1 MRFLPL
7 LLLLTWL
14 SAVAGCSALT
24 LPASSPTPT
33 FDIDAFFDPVDATDL
48 RANPAKYEFEAFRFT
63 GQVFHIER
71 EGNRTYFQVLTDP
84 GDVNVRGIAVDEGQD
99 MQVGDVITVYAT
111 GFGTSE
117 GISPSG
123 GTVTVPTVEVVR
135 IVPGRR

>member
-14 SAVAGCSALT
+14 SAVAGCSALA
-24 LPASSPTPT
+24 LPAPSPTPT
-33 FDIDAFFDPVDATDL
+33 FDIDAFYGPVDASDL
-48 RANPAKYEFEAFRFT
+48 RANPEKYEFEAFRFT

-84 GDVNVRGIAVDEGQD
+84 GDVNVRGIAVNEGQN
-99 MQVGDVITVYAT
+99 MQVGDVVTVYAT